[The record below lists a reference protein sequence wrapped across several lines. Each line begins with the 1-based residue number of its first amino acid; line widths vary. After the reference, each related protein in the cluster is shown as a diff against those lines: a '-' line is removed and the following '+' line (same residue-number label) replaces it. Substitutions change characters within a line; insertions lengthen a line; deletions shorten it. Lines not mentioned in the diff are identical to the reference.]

1 MMNRTIARLTP
12 NRHGALAIFLIAVL
26 GASIL
31 AAISWGAAAYPLP
44 QTFSHL
50 WAWLTGGSI
59 ASDELTDYTVVVD
72 IRTPQVLM
80 AGLVGAGL
88 SALGIAAQAM
98 VRNPL
103 ADPFILG
110 ISSGASVG
118 ASAVVSWGVFSS
130 LGVYALST
138 AAFAGALIASVVV
151 YALSR
156 TPQGVA
162 PVRLI
167 LTGVVLSFGFQ
178 ALMSAIVFFASRG
191 DAARSVMF
199 WILGSLGG
207 ATWQQLP
214 LTAVVTIGCVVYL
227 RAKASDMD
235 VISMGDG
242 SSASLGVDPDA
253 LRRRLFFVTVLGTA
267 TLVSVA
273 GTIGFV
279 GLVIPHLTRIVFGPA
294 HRTATLIAPLLGA
307 IFMIWVDLASR
318 VATPPR
324 ELPLGVVTALFGV
337 PVFIMLLR
345 RRGYV
350 FGGSR

>member
-1 MMNRTIARLTP
+1 MTSTLARFTP
-12 NRHGALAIFLIAVL
+12 GRLAALATLLTVL
-26 GASIL
+26 LAASIL
-31 AAISWGAAAYPLP
+31 AAISWGAAPFPLT

-50 WAWLTGGSI
+50 WAGLTGGTI
-59 ASDELTDYTVVVD
+59 AADEMTDYTVVVD
-72 IRTPQVLM
+72 IRTPRVLL

-118 ASAVVSWGVFSS
+118 ASAVVSWGLFAS

-138 AAFAGALIASVVV
+138 AAFAGALLASVVV

-156 TPQGVA
+156 TPSGVA

-178 ALMSAIVFFASRG
+178 ALMSAVVFFASRG

-199 WILGSLGG
+199 WMLGSLGG
-207 ATWQQLP
+207 ASWQQLP
-214 LTAVVTIGCVVYL
+214 LAAVVTIGCVLYL
-227 RAKASDMD
+227 RMRARDLDIA
-235 VISMGDG
+235 SMGDG
-242 SSASLGVDPDA
+242 SAASLGVDPQA
-253 LRRRLFFVTVLGTA
+253 LRRRLFLVTVIGTS

-279 GLVIPHLTRIVFGPA
+279 GLVIPHLTRIAFGPA
-294 HRTATLIAPLLGA
+294 HRAATVIAPLLGA
-307 IFMIWVDLASR
+307 IFMVWVDLISR

-337 PVFIMLLR
+337 PVFIVLLR